1 MALLLYFLGGWSLFV
16 LFILLQ
22 PQPNRSAHYYA
33 ILNEFLDVVAA
44 QLFGHLHS
52 DEFRAFGNST
62 FLLPILSLALSRSL
76 SLSLSRIVALS
87 VSLSLSR
94 SRCRSLVLPLAL
106 LPLPLLYRILFF
118 VSFYLLTPIDIHT
131 SDARRCGFKLP
142 SRYSRVWPAANVHV
156 WCSHSCIPQQPFV

>member
-76 SLSLSRIVALS
+76 SLSLSHCRAICVFVSVALA
-87 VSLSLSR
+87 LSLS
-94 SRCRSLVLPLAL
+94 C
-106 LPLPLLYRILFF
+106 
-118 VSFYLLTPIDIHT
+118 T
-131 SDARRCGFKLP
+131 P
-142 SRYSRVWPAANVHV
+142 SRSPPTPTFVPYSFLRVLLSSDTNRYSYFRRTSVR
-156 WCSHSCIPQQPFV
+156 F